1 MTYQELCSFDT
12 LWTAYHRA
20 RRCKRGKKST
30 APFEYSA
37 IEELLIL
44 SKSLLQGTHQPDP
57 LDAFYIYEPKKR
69 LIQAPTFRDK
79 VVQHALTDYIV
90 YDELARSFTLN
101 TYAAQY
107 GKGTHYGLE
116 MLKRHMR
123 TYFLR
128 RKGADEAIHRR
139 RGRGPGPGTPD
150 EPHLRGVLRQLL
162 HALCGRE
169 AAPAAGRDV
178 YGRLVCDLPG

>member
-69 LIQAPTFRDK
+69 LIQAPTFR
-79 VVQHALTDYIV
+79 
-90 YDELARSFTLN
+90 ARWS
-101 TYAAQY
+101 ASCA
-107 GKGTHYGLE
+107 
-116 MLKRHMR
+116 
-123 TYFLR
+123 
-128 RKGADEAIHRR
+128 
-139 RGRGPGPGTPD
+139 TP
-150 EPHLRGVLRQLL
+150 PSSG
-162 HALCGRE
+162 
-169 AAPAAGRDV
+169 
-178 YGRLVCDLPG
+178 

>member
-69 LIQAPTFRDK
+69 LIQAPTFRDRWCS
-79 VVQHALTDYIV
+79 T
-90 YDELARSFTLN
+90 RSRITSS
-101 TYAAQY
+101 T
-107 GKGTHYGLE
+107 TSWP
-116 MLKRHMR
+116 
-123 TYFLR
+123 
-128 RKGADEAIHRR
+128 GASR
-139 RGRGPGPGTPD
+139 
-150 EPHLRGVLRQLL
+150 
-162 HALCGRE
+162 
-169 AAPAAGRDV
+169 
-178 YGRLVCDLPG
+178 